1 MNFTTWQI
9 CILIY
14 MASSL
19 ICRSVFN
26 TVLKKA
32 ETDDSEMSKM
42 VRYAKPIIST
52 FPYIPIINTV
62 YAAIATILFMWGF
75 ITNKNRKK

>member
-26 TVLKKA
+26 SVLKKA
-32 ETDDSEMSKM
+32 ESDDSEMSKM
-42 VRYAKPIIST
+42 VKYAKPIISK
-52 FPYIPIINTV
+52 FPYIPVINTV
-62 YAAIATILFMWGF
+62 YAVFVAVLFIWGF